1 MRLGKEPRLDDQQR
15 TLRPDA
21 GRTSPA
27 GAERYGTRSE
37 AEVGELM
44 AHIGARGEPRSPAD
58 SELLDRLDAASAL
71 VAMHSVKARPL
82 WGGLEA
88 LAALVEPVG
97 DVPQI
102 EPALEHLSGEAV
114 VQFNAIMLA
123 FVDICQEAGSPP
135 ETMLAAHYPELAD
148 RWRAFSKVVE

>member
-1 MRLGKEPRLDDQQR
+1 M
-15 TLRPDA
+15 
-21 GRTSPA
+21 
-27 GAERYGTRSE
+27 Y
-37 AEVGELM
+37 
-44 AHIGARGEPRSPAD
+44 
-58 SELLDRLDAASAL
+58 
-71 VAMHSVKARPL
+71 SVKARPL

-123 FVDICQEAGSPP
+123 FVDIFQEAGSPP

-148 RWRAFSKVVE
+148 RWRAFSKVVEEAELDGDLRHEHYQDFKTVLWEWLVR